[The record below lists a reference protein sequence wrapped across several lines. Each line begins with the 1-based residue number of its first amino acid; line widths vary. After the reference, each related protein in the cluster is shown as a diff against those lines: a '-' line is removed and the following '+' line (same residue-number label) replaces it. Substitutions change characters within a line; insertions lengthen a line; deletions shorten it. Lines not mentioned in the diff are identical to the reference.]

1 MMRTRHA
8 LHVVLASLAVA
19 GVALT
24 SAPAAIAQQDWPSR
38 PVRIVVP
45 YPPGALTDLLARAI
59 GDRLGTAMKQPFVIE
74 NKPGAGTLLGAEVVA
89 KSAPDGYTLLMATS
103 TTLGISPALYR
114 SSPIDPIRDFAP
126 VSQVGSVNFFLIANP
141 AFPAKTVGEAI
152 EAIRGNPGKFNY
164 ASVGI
169 GSPGHIAGELFKL
182 KTGVQ
187 MTHVPYKGG
196 GPAVTD
202 TIGGQVQLLFVSMP
216 AAWQHVKSGRLKA
229 LAVTSA
235 KRSIAAPDLPTIAEQ
250 GVPEVVVDSWYGL
263 LVPAKTPAPVVAK
276 LNAAMVKVLQTPEV
290 REKLLAQGAEAAS
303 SSSADFEALIR
314 DELKKWD
321 YVIREAKITPE

>member
-1 MMRTRHA
+1 MKLVRLATA
-8 LHVVLASLAVA
+8 LALALSAA
-19 GVALT
+19 G
-24 SAPAAIAQQDWPSR
+24 AQAQDYPNKSIR
-38 PVRIVVP
+38 MIVP
-45 YPPGALTDLLARAI
+45 YPPGGGTDVVARILNEKLAPE
-59 GDRLGTAMKQPFVIE
+59 LGQPIVID
-74 NKPGAGTLLGAEVVA
+74 NKGGAGGSVGTELASKA
-89 KSAPDGYTLLMATS
+89 TPDGYTILL
-103 TTLGISPALYR
+103 TL
-114 SSPIDPIRDFAP
+114 SSHTINPKLFPKLGYDVERDFIP
-126 VSQVGSVNFFLIANP
+126 VSLAALIPQIVVANPSVPANNMTELIALLK
-141 AFPAKTVGEAI
+141 A
-152 EAIRGNPGKFNY
+152 NPGKYNY

-216 AAWQHVKSGRLKA
+216 AALQFVKQGRLKA

-235 KRSIAAPDLPTIAEQ
+235 KRSASAPDVPTIVEN
-250 GVPEVVVDSWYGL
+250 GGPDVVVDSWYGV

-276 LNAAMVKVLQTPEV
+276 LNAAMTRVLAMPEV
-290 REKLLAQGAEAAS
+290 KEKLFAQGAEAVS
-303 SSSADFEALIR
+303 NSSAEFDAIIR
-314 DELKKWD
+314 DELKKWE

>member
-1 MMRTRHA
+1 MKSFRHA
-8 LHVVLASLAVA
+8 ASVAFAFALVA
-19 GVALT
+19 GL
-24 SAPAAIAQQDWPSR
+24 AQAQDWPSKPIR
-38 PVRIVVP
+38 MIVP
-45 YPPGALTDLLARAI
+45 YPPGGGTDVVARI
-59 GDRLGTAMKQPFVIE
+59 VNEKLSPELGQPLVID
-74 NKPGAGTLLGAEVVA
+74 NKGGAGGSVGTELAA
-89 KSAPDGYTLLMATS
+89 KAPSDGYTVLM
-103 TTLGISPALYR
+103 TLSSHTINPKLYTKLAY
-114 SSPIDPIRDFAP
+114 DVERDFIP
-126 VSQVGSVNFFLIANP
+126 VSLAAMIPQIVVAHPSVPAGNIQELIALLKAN
-141 AFPAKTVGEAI
+141 T
-152 EAIRGNPGKFNY
+152 GKFNY

-263 LVPAKTPAPVVAK
+263 LVPAKTPAPIVAK
-276 LNAAMVKVLQTPEV
+276 LNAAMVKVLQMPEV

>member
-1 MMRTRHA
+1 MKSFRHA
-8 LHVVLASLAVA
+8 ASVAFAFALVA
-19 GVALT
+19 GL
-24 SAPAAIAQQDWPSR
+24 AQAQDWPSKPIR
-38 PVRIVVP
+38 MIVP
-45 YPPGALTDLLARAI
+45 YPPGGGTDVVARI
-59 GDRLGTAMKQPFVIE
+59 VNEKLSPELGQPLVID
-74 NKPGAGTLLGAEVVA
+74 NKGGAGGSVGTELAA
-89 KSAPDGYTLLMATS
+89 KAPSDGYTVLM
-103 TTLGISPALYR
+103 TLSSHTINPKLYTKLAY
-114 SSPIDPIRDFAP
+114 DVERDFIP
-126 VSQVGSVNFFLIANP
+126 VSLAAMIPQIVVAHPSVPAGNIQELIALLK
-141 AFPAKTVGEAI
+141 A
-152 EAIRGNPGKFNY
+152 NPGKFNY

-263 LVPAKTPAPVVAK
+263 LVPAKTPAPIVAK

-303 SSSADFEALIR
+303 NSPAEFDALIR